1 MADKK
6 IKVLQIITRL
16 IVGGAQEHVMY
27 LCDLLDKK
35 RFRVK
40 LISGPQTGNEGE
52 LITEVRKR
60 GIDLM
65 ILPELVREI
74 NPMKDFLALVK
85 LTKYIRKENFDIV
98 HTNSSKAGILGR
110 LAAKL
115 AGASV
120 IIHTV
125 HGWAY
130 HNQMGKR
137 RKGLYVTLEKW
148 AEKFTHKLI
157 TVSDLN
163 IKKGLADGIGNE
175 NKYVTIHS
183 GIDLNR
189 FNPSNLDSKYQKRE
203 WNIDSSDRV
212 VGSITRLSEQKA
224 PADFVRMA
232 NEILKNNPKV
242 SFVLVGD
249 GPLRGKIQNLIDRLK
264 ISKKVIM
271 TGLRHNIPE
280 LLAVMDVFV
289 LSSLWEGLPRV
300 FPQAMAMGLP
310 IVATNVDGAPE
321 AIKDDVNGFLVPPK
335 DFTTLA
341 QRTLQL
347 IEDPRLARKMGEAGR
362 KMVYPAFC
370 VKEMVRKTEHLYMEL
385 LETEL
390 KRYVNSPTV

>member
-1 MADKK
+1 
-6 IKVLQIITRL
+6 
-16 IVGGAQEHVMY
+16 MY
-27 LCDLLDKK
+27 LCDFLDRK
-35 RFRVK
+35 RFQVK
-40 LISGPQTGNEGE
+40 LISGPQTGSEGE

-60 GIDLM
+60 NIDLM

-74 NPMKDFLALVK
+74 NPTKDFLALVK
-85 LTKYIRKENFDIV
+85 LAKYIRKENFDIV

-115 AGASV
+115 AGTPV
-120 IIHTV
+120 ILHTV

-130 HNQMGKR
+130 HNHMGKR

-189 FNPSNLDSKYQKRE
+189 FDPSNLDSISKKKE
-203 WNIDSSDRV
+203 WNIDPSDRV
-212 VGSITRLSEQKA
+212 VGSVTRLSEQKA

-232 NEILKNNPKV
+232 NEILKHIPKV
-242 SFVLVGD
+242 SFLLVGD
-249 GPLRGKIQNLIDRLK
+249 GPLKDEIQNLIDRLN
-264 ISKKVIM
+264 ISKKVILA
-271 TGLRHNIPE
+271 GLRHDIPE
-280 LLAVMDVFV
+280 LLALMDVFV

-321 AIKDDVNGFLVPPK
+321 AIKDGVNGFLVPPK

-362 KMVYPAFC
+362 KMVYPDFC

-385 LETEL
+385 IETEL
-390 KRYVNSPTV
+390 KRCVNSPTV

>member
-1 MADKK
+1 VSSKK

-27 LCDLLDKK
+27 LCDLLDRK
-35 RFRVK
+35 RFQVK
-40 LISGPQTGNEGE
+40 LISGPQTGSEGE

-60 GIDLM
+60 NIDLV

-74 NPMKDFLALVK
+74 NPTKDFLALAK
-85 LTKYIRKENFDIV
+85 LTKYIRKGNFDIV

-115 AGASV
+115 AGTPI

-125 HGWAY
+125 HGWPY
-130 HNQMGKR
+130 HNHMGKR
-137 RKGLYVTLEKW
+137 KRGLYVALEKW
-148 AEKFTHKLI
+148 SEKFTHKLI

-163 IKKGLADGIGNE
+163 IEKGLADGIGNGK
-175 NKYVTIHS
+175 KYVTIHS
-183 GIDLNR
+183 GIDLDR
-189 FNPSNLDSKYQKRE
+189 FNASNVHRENKKRE
-203 WNIDSSDRV
+203 WNIDPSDRV

-232 NEILKNNPKV
+232 NEILKDNPKV
-242 SFVLVGD
+242 SFLLVGD
-249 GPLRGKIQNLIDRLK
+249 GPLRDEIRNLIDRLK
-264 ISKKVIM
+264 ISRKIIM
-271 TGLRHNIPE
+271 TGLRHDIPD

-321 AIKDDVNGFLVPPK
+321 AIKDGVNGFLVPPK
-335 DFTTLA
+335 DSTALA
-341 QRTLQL
+341 QRALQL
-347 IEDPRLARKMGEAGR
+347 LEDPGLARKMGEAGR
-362 KMVYPAFC
+362 KMVYADFC
-370 VKEMVRKTEHLYMEL
+370 IKGMVKKTENLYLEL
-385 LETEL
+385 IENEL
-390 KRYVNSPTV
+390 RKKVYRQTV

>member
-1 MADKK
+1 MRRK
-6 IKVLQIITRL
+6 IKILQVITRL
-16 IVGGAQEHVMY
+16 IIGGAQEHVMY
-27 LCDLLDKK
+27 LCDLLDRK
-35 RFRVK
+35 RFQVK
-40 LISGPQTGNEGE
+40 LISGPQTGREGE
-52 LITEVRKR
+52 SITEVKKR
-60 GIDLM
+60 DIDLI

-74 NPMKDFLALVK
+74 NPTKDLLALVK
-85 LTKYIRKENFDIV
+85 LAKYIRKENFDIV
-98 HTNSSKAGILGR
+98 HTNTSKAGILGR

-115 AGASV
+115 AGTPV

-137 RKGLYVTLEKW
+137 RRGLYVTLEKW
-148 AEKFTHKLI
+148 AEKFTHKFI

-163 IKKGLADGIGNE
+163 IKKGLADGIGSE
-175 NKYVTIHS
+175 SKYVTIHS

-189 FNPSNLDSKYQKRE
+189 FDPSNLDSKNKKRQ
-203 WNIDSSDRV
+203 WNIDPSNKV
-212 VGSITRLSEQKA
+212 VGSVTRLSEQKA

-232 NEILKNNPKV
+232 NEILKNYPKV
-242 SFVLVGD
+242 SFLLVGD
-249 GPLRGKIQNLIDRLK
+249 GPLKEEIQNLIDRLK
-264 ISKKVIM
+264 ISKKVIL
-271 TGLRHNIPE
+271 TGVRHDIPE

-321 AIKDDVNGFLVPPK
+321 AVKDGINGFLVPPK

-347 IEDPRLARKMGEAGR
+347 IENPGLARKMGEAGR
-362 KMVYPAFC
+362 KMAHPDFC
-370 VKEMVRKTEHLYMEL
+370 IKEMVRKTEHLYMKL
-385 LETEL
+385 IETEL
-390 KRYVNSPTV
+390 KKKADSTTV

>member
-1 MADKK
+1 MRRK
-6 IKVLQIITRL
+6 IKILQVITRL
-16 IVGGAQEHVMY
+16 IIGGAQEHVMY

-35 RFRVK
+35 RFQVK
-40 LISGPQTGNEGE
+40 LISGPQTGSEGE

-60 GIDLM
+60 YIDLM

-74 NPMKDFLALVK
+74 NPTKDFPALVK
-85 LTKYIRKENFDIV
+85 LAKYIRKENFDIV

-115 AGASV
+115 AGAPV

-137 RKGLYVTLEKW
+137 KRGLYVTLEKW

-175 NKYVTIHS
+175 SKYVTIHS

-189 FNPSNLDSKYQKRE
+189 FDPSNLDSKNKKRE
-203 WNIDSSDRV
+203 WNIDPSNRV
-212 VGSITRLSEQKA
+212 VGSVTRLSEQKA

-232 NEILKNNPKV
+232 NEILKHNPKV
-242 SFVLVGD
+242 SFLLVGD
-249 GPLRGKIQNLIDRLK
+249 GPLKDEIQNLIDRFK

-271 TGLRHNIPE
+271 TGLRHDIPE

-321 AIKDDVNGFLVPPK
+321 AVKDGVNGFLVPPK

-347 IEDPRLARKMGEAGR
+347 VEDSRLARKMGEAGR
-362 KMVYPAFC
+362 KMVHPDFC
-370 VKEMVRKTEHLYMEL
+370 IREMVRKTEHLYMKL
-385 LETEL
+385 IETEL
-390 KRYVNSPTV
+390 KKKAEIPIV

>member
-60 GIDLM
+60 DIDLM

-74 NPMKDFLALVK
+74 NPGKDLLALVK

-115 AGASV
+115 AGAPIV
-120 IIHTV
+120 IHTV

-189 FNPSNLDSKYQKRE
+189 FNPSNLDSKDKKRE
-203 WNIDSSDRV
+203 WSIDPSDRV

-242 SFVLVGD
+242 SFLLVGD

-271 TGLRHNIPE
+271 TGLRHDIPE

-300 FPQAMAMGLP
+300 FSQAMAMGLP

-321 AIKDDVNGFLVPPK
+321 AIKDGVNGFLVPSK

-341 QRTLQL
+341 QRALQL
-347 IEDPRLARKMGEAGR
+347 IEDPKLAQKMGEAGR
-362 KMVYPAFC
+362 RMVYPDYC
-370 VKEMVRKTEHLYMEL
+370 VKEMVRKTEHLYMKL
-385 LETEL
+385 IETEL
-390 KRYVNSPTV
+390 KRKVNSPTV